1 MNRSRI
7 GADIRGNHAS
17 IEILRPLKA
26 ARFLGPPLLLAVSLL
41 VTLTI
46 AEGFFSLLLAKP
58 SLLRT
63 LPATTVSHVRHN
75 YLAHDRNMIQAMR
88 ECARFDPHL
97 FYTLRPG
104 TFHFRNREFDNEF
117 RVNSL
122 GVRDEESAL
131 EAPQV
136 VVLGDSY
143 AMGWGVDQDKTIA
156 KTIERETGLR
166 SLNAGIAGYGTVR
179 EMRLLDRI
187 HTSAMRYLVIQYC
200 NDDILETRPFAGHD
214 NTFSVGDEAE
224 YGADVHRA
232 ERRKRYWFGRRT
244 YEFLRDVISPEPDS
258 GPRPASL
265 EVQAHDFVNAV
276 LHAGRVDLSNVHV
289 VVLEIAQSRTVDS
302 TFALAVRREIAART
316 YPHFIR
322 DMTVL
327 DLVGRL
333 KPSDYYDLD
342 DHLRESGQLAV
353 ATPVIEAIRA
363 EQAR

>member
-1 MNRSRI
+1 M
-7 GADIRGNHAS
+7 
-17 IEILRPLKA
+17 KV
-26 ARFLGPPLLLAVSLL
+26 ARVLGPPLLLAFSLV

-46 AEGFFSLLLAKP
+46 AEAFFTLLLVKP
-58 SLLRT
+58 SLLRA
-63 LPATTVSHVRHN
+63 LPATTVSHVRHY

-156 KTIERETGLR
+156 KTIERKTGLR

-187 HTSAMRYLVIQYC
+187 DTRALRDLVIVYC
-200 NDDILETRPFAGHD
+200 NDDTLENRPFLSHGEF
-214 NTFSVGDEAE
+214 TV
-224 YGADVHRA
+224 ADAARYEEDVRRS

-244 YEFLRDVISPEPDS
+244 FEFLRDVVAPEAEP
-258 GPRPASL
+258 GPRPAGSAD
-265 EVQAHDFVNAV
+265 EARYFVNAIH
-276 LHAGRVDLSNVHV
+276 HAGHTDLSRVRIV
-289 VVLEIAQSRTVDS
+289 AVEVSQSRVVDS
-302 TFALAVRREIAART
+302 HFALAVRKEIGADI
-316 YPHFIR
+316 YPRQIR
-322 DMTVL
+322 SMIVV

-333 KPSDYYDLD
+333 KPEHYYDLD
-342 DHLRESGQLAV
+342 DHLREEGQIAV
-353 ATPVIEAIRA
+353 AEAVIEALREA
-363 EQAR
+363 P